1 MSTNLIAGR
10 EPAASNAHTS
20 NQHAI
25 SPPQLSLEALDSMDW
40 QLWALAILLI
50 SVMGVGLLSFM
61 FPAVFWF
68 RETLPV
74 KAPERAFYGFST
86 LLTLSLVYLIQ
97 KQSRLRQLKREL
109 LRAQEALL
117 VAERQAEIESF
128 ETLPSISQFRDT
140 LAMEYRRASTAE
152 VSLAVLLFSAPSAT
166 LEALGRLT
174 RLLRSMLRQGE
185 TLYRISETTV
195 AALMPGMHLEQAVS
209 FAAQIETA
217 SELHPESRITSYP
230 EDVSS
235 LTELEVKLRG
245 PHTQHPQPSDNPPV

>member
-1 MSTNLIAGR
+1 MSTDFITR
-10 EPAASNAHTS
+10 EEPAAIYPHNARQKETT
-20 NQHAI
+20 A
-25 SPPQLSLEALDSMDW
+25 PQLSWEALDSMDW

-50 SVMGVGLLSFM
+50 VVMGVGLLSFM

-68 RETLPV
+68 QESLPL
-74 KAPERAFYGFST
+74 KAPERAFYGFCT

-109 LRAQEALL
+109 FRAQEALL
-117 VAERQAEIESF
+117 VAKRQVEVESF
-128 ETLPSISQFRDT
+128 ETLPSISQLRDT
-140 LAMEYRRASTAE
+140 LAMEYRRASTSKA
-152 VSLAVLLFSAPSAT
+152 SLAVLLFSAPSAT
-166 LEALGRLT
+166 PEALGRLT

-195 AALMPGMHLEQAVS
+195 ATLMPGMHLDQAVS

-217 SELHPESRITSYP
+217 SELHPESRVTSYP

-235 LTELEVKLRG
+235 LTELEGKLRG
-245 PHTQHPQPSDNPPV
+245 PHPQS